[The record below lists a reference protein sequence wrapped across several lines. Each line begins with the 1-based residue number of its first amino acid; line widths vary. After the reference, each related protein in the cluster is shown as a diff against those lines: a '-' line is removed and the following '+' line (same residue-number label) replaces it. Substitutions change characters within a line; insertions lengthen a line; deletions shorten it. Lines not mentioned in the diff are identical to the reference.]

1 MTQSHSRKGI
11 LSLSSSGRQLTC
23 IQPEGLNDL
32 LKTDKD
38 TGQVLTEAAVDT
50 LDMLLKEIRHGEW
63 RVPIAYTAILDF
75 SVRSGVV

>member
-1 MTQSHSRKGI
+1 M
-11 LSLSSSGRQLTC
+11 TC
-23 IQPEGLNDL
+23 IQPEGLSDL
-32 LKTDKD
+32 LKKDKD
-38 TGQVLTEAAVDT
+38 TGQVPTEAVVDT